1 MGRGA
6 LLALAGVSI
15 SFADCLAQPG
25 DSAGVPAVI
34 AADSSVAAGAVVP
47 ADASLRPIARD
58 PGCHLSGREV
68 RLARAGI
75 AGAFV
80 GGNVTL
86 WHYFKQAWWSGERS
100 DGFFF
105 NADWDQEFRDQD
117 KFGHFLGG
125 YHLARF
131 GYDGLRAAC
140 VSKNKALFASA
151 AYAAFFQLQI
161 EIFDARYKKY
171 GFSYPDL
178 IANTAGMGLQVAQEV
193 YPKLK
198 AVKPTIS
205 YLRSPAM
212 RNRDNF
218 PTELRPSLD
227 YSGQTY
233 WFAVDVNSLLPAE
246 AKRYWPSLL
255 RVSAGHTITDW
266 INPQTGATQRAQRR
280 ILLSLDLDPEHLPGD
295 HPLWR
300 TIKHTLSYYHFP
312 SPAIQLA
319 PGFRAIPWFR

>member
-1 MGRGA
+1 MA
-6 LLALAGVSI
+6 VAGVSI
-15 SFADCLAQPG
+15 SFADCLAQSG
-25 DSAGVPAVI
+25 DSAAVPAVAGPDT
-34 AADSSVAAGAVVP
+34 AAVAVTMVVP
-47 ADASLRPIARD
+47 ADAAVEAPVRD

-68 RLARAGI
+68 PLARAGV
-75 AGAFV
+75 AGGFV
-80 GGNVTL
+80 AGNVTL

-100 DGFFF
+100 EGFFL

-140 VSKNKALFASA
+140 VSKNKALLASA
-151 AYAAFFQLQI
+151 TYAAIFQLQI

-178 IANTAGMGLQVAQEV
+178 IANTAGMGLLVAQEV

-212 RNRDNF
+212 QNRN
-218 PTELRPSLD
+218 
-227 YSGQTY
+227 
-233 WFAVDVNSLLPAE
+233 
-246 AKRYWPSLL
+246 
-255 RVSAGHTITDW
+255 
-266 INPQTGATQRAQRR
+266 
-280 ILLSLDLDPEHLPGD
+280 
-295 HPLWR
+295 
-300 TIKHTLSYYHFP
+300 
-312 SPAIQLA
+312 
-319 PGFRAIPWFR
+319 